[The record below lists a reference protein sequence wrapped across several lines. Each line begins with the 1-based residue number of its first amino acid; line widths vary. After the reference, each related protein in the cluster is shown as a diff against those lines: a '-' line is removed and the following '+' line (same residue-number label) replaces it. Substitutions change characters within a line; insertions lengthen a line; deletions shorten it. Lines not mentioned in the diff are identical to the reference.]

1 MNENEK
7 RLFADVAAE
16 DKEYMR
22 MMASAKRSSIFMCAI
37 WSVFAIVMG
46 IMMKDLYML
55 LLILAMAVLMAA
67 SFFRAKT
74 LLKKKLVIYADRV
87 CYNLKGQ
94 KEELLMMSPEEY
106 SIEIKLKPTRAGYEI
121 RLIFRDKSEEKK
133 KLLEYVSNSLRL
145 SPEENGVAVWQTDL
159 EMLGCEI
166 IDPQG
171 ILRR

>member
-55 LLILAMAVLMAA
+55 LLILAMAALMAV
-67 SFFRAKT
+67 SFFRTKA
-74 LLKKKLVIYADRV
+74 LSQKKLVIYPDRV
-87 CYNLKGQ
+87 CYNNGNRD
-94 KEELLMMSPEEY
+94 ELLALTPENY

-159 EMLGCEI
+159 KMLGCEI

>member
-16 DKEYMR
+16 DEDYVR
-22 MMASAKRSSIFMCAI
+22 VMASAKRSALFMGVI

-55 LLILAMAVLMAA
+55 LLILAMALLMVV
-67 SFFRAKT
+67 SFFRTKA
-74 LLKKKLVIYADRV
+74 LLKKKLVIYPDRV
-87 CYNLKGQ
+87 CYNNGGRD
-94 KEELLMMSPEEY
+94 ELLELSPENY
-106 SIEIKLKPTRAGYEI
+106 SIELKLKPTRAGYEI

-145 SPEENGVAVWQTDL
+145 SPEENGVAIWQTDL
-159 EMLGCEI
+159 ELLGCEI
-166 IDPQG
+166 IDPQR

>member
-7 RLFADVAAE
+7 RLFADVPAE

-22 MMASAKRSSIFMCAI
+22 VMASAKRSSIFMCAI

-55 LLILAMAVLMAA
+55 LLILAMAALMAV
-67 SFFRAKT
+67 SFFRTNAAT
-74 LLKKKLVIYADRV
+74 KKKLVIYPDRV
-87 CYNLKGQ
+87 CYNNGSRD
-94 KEELLMMSPEEY
+94 ELLALTPEDY

-121 RLIFRDKSEEKK
+121 RLILRDKSEEKK

-171 ILRR
+171 IIRR

>member
-46 IMMKDLYML
+46 IIMKDLYML
-55 LLILAMAVLMAA
+55 LLILAMALLMAV
-67 SFFRAKT
+67 SFFHINTAT
-74 LLKKKLVIYADRV
+74 KKKLVIYPDRV
-87 CYNLKGQ
+87 CYNNGSRD
-94 KEELLMMSPEEY
+94 ELLALTPEDY

-121 RLIFRDKSEEKK
+121 RLIFRDKSEDKK

-145 SPEENGVAVWQTDL
+145 SPEENGVAMWQTDL

>member
-55 LLILAMAVLMAA
+55 LLILAMALLMAV
-67 SFFRAKT
+67 SFFRTNTAI
-74 LLKKKLVIYADRV
+74 KKKLVIYPDRV
-87 CYNLKGQ
+87 CYNNGSRD
-94 KEELLMMSPEEY
+94 ELLELTPEDY
-106 SIEIKLKPTRAGYEI
+106 SIEIKLKPTRAG
-121 RLIFRDKSEEKK
+121 
-133 KLLEYVSNSLRL
+133 
-145 SPEENGVAVWQTDL
+145 
-159 EMLGCEI
+159 
-166 IDPQG
+166 
-171 ILRR
+171 

>member
-55 LLILAMAVLMAA
+55 LLILAMALLMAV
-67 SFFRAKT
+67 SFFRTNAAT
-74 LLKKKLVIYADRV
+74 KKKLVIYPDRV
-87 CYNLKGQ
+87 CYNNGSRDEQLA
-94 KEELLMMSPEEY
+94 LCPEDY